1 MADWTSIPDATFDPD
16 RPVLGSTHLAIVKN
30 FEALAEGASGAPR
43 IETAAIAAGAITAE
57 TMQGSVAGSTV
68 LFGLSGVTYT
78 SGNTFESFISD
89 ATFKATTSCQ
99 VRVSAQYRVSGSFI
113 GNVTLRVYKNGSA
126 VLTQTKGT
134 TSWWRN
140 CFYSNNRNS
149 VFNWSAT
156 HCWGNLMFVLYERI
170 SENGVTAFREDGS
183 AVFIEPTDEMWPS
196 ASEMAGPYIAPPPP
210 TDEEVAAQVRADA
223 TASWPKA
230 IGRSLLTPA
239 LQWER
244 QSRMGCLPPSPA
256 RHPRTTRLSARCG
269 MADQTVIDC
278 PPMQPQGG
286 RHG

>member
-78 SGNTFESFISD
+78 SGSTFESFISD

-134 TSWWRN
+134 TS
-140 CFYSNNRNS
+140 YS
-149 VFNWSAT
+149 T
-156 HCWGNLMFVLYERI
+156 HTVDISLVAGDTVRI
-170 SENGVTAFREDGS
+170 SGTGNETSGGET
-183 AVFIEPTDEMWPS
+183 VFIQIT
-196 ASEMAGPYIAPPPP
+196 GIQYL
-210 TDEEVAAQVRADA
+210 TGAQ
-223 TASWPKA
+223 
-230 IGRSLLTPA
+230 
-239 LQWER
+239 
-244 QSRMGCLPPSPA
+244 
-256 RHPRTTRLSARCG
+256 RT
-269 MADQTVIDC
+269 V
-278 PPMQPQGG
+278 GG
-286 RHG
+286 I